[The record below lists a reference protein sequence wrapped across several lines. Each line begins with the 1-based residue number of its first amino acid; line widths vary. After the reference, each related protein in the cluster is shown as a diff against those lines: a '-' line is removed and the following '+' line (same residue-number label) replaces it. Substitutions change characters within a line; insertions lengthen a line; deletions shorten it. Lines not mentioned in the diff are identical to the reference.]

1 MIYRARGLRLLRQL
15 QVAQC
20 ATTALITLN
29 LLLTIT
35 TGLWQNQLT
44 QALRRGERLPLAYAD
59 RGGRALRLITL
70 GPELSNLLTLA
81 DVETLRRCAAVNIN
95 NSLR

>member
-1 MIYRARGLRLLRQL
+1 MCTNAFSSPPP
-15 QVAQC
+15 
-20 ATTALITLN
+20 N

-35 TGLWQNQLT
+35 TALRQNQLT
-44 QALRRGERLPLAYAD
+44 QALRRVEGLPLAYAD
-59 RGGRALRLITL
+59 RGDLALRFITL
-70 GPELSNLLTLA
+70 GPELSNILTLA